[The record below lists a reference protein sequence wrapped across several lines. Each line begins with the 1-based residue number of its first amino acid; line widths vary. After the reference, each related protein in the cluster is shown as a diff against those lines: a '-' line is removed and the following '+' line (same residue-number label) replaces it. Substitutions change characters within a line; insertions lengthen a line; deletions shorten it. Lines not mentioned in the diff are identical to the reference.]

1 MVMPRDP
8 AEQVYRDLVD
18 AGVDPLQ
25 AAIIA
30 QRVTSLPELA
40 QTAQRLSGRP
50 PGAVSAGPGLYEGV
64 LPSGGIQRYRRQQP
78 ELGQE
83 SFPPNVQPLGTP
95 YRPAQQPSP
104 TDLAM
109 DEEKLL
115 AARLANR
122 LALARLEGGGATGG
136 GLTQGQALNAQVQR
150 EKMFQDALQS
160 VMSNE
165 RGLLPYQVPE
175 GLDFFPGYEP
185 GGLGA
190 TLLSRLGAQ
199 YDPEVFRLRPQAM
212 PAFEAAKRGVGL

>member
-8 AEQVYRDLVD
+8 AEQVYQDLVD
-18 AGVDPLQ
+18 AGVDPRQ

-30 QRVTSLPELA
+30 QRVTTSPELA

-50 PGAVSAGPGLYEGV
+50 AGAVSAGPGLYEGM
-64 LPSGGIQRYRRQQP
+64 LPSGGIQRYQRQEP
-78 ELGQE
+78 ELGMA

-95 YRPAQQPSP
+95 YRLPAQPSQ
-104 TDLAM
+104 TELLM

-136 GLTQGQALNAQVQR
+136 GLTQGQALSAQVQR

-160 VMSNE
+160 VMTGE

-185 GGLGA
+185 GGLGQ
-190 TLLSRLGAQ
+190 TLLGRLGAA
-199 YDPEVFRLRPQAM
+199 YDPEVFRLRPQAL